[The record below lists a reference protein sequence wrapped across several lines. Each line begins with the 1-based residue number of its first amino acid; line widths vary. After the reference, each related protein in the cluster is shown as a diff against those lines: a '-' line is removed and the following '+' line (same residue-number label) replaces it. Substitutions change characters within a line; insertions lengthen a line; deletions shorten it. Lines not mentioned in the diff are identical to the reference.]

1 MPKSLYK
8 VNRTGP
14 AVRFYNSMISQET
27 VVLSQKRPLL
37 AWVLLGTLAFAWG
50 SSFILIKRSLV
61 AFPPEQVA
69 AGRLVFA
76 LLFFAPFLAGQSRQ
90 ADVRVAVRHRWVALL
105 ASGVIGFVIPAFL
118 FAEAGAHLNSSL
130 AGALNSVSPL
140 FTLIIGAAF
149 FGQKLQWRQTAG
161 ILLGLAGSLLLVFF
175 SATGQFEI
183 NGYALLVVLATV
195 CYGLNTNLIGRYL
208 KHLPAL
214 VSTAWLFAFAGPIA
228 GLTLIPTDFF
238 TRVFDGQNAW
248 PLGALIVLGVFG
260 SGLMAIVFNR
270 IMQLASPLFA
280 ASVTYL
286 IPIVALGWGVL
297 DGETIFPVQFLGM
310 GVCLLGIWLINK

>member
-1 MPKSLYK
+1 MTIEEP
-8 VNRTGP
+8 
-14 AVRFYNSMISQET
+14 
-27 VVLSQKRPLL
+27 VVIPQKRPLL
-37 AWVLLGTLAFAWG
+37 AWALLCSLALVWG

-76 LLFFAPFLAGQSRQ
+76 LFFFTPFLARQSRQ

-105 ASGVIGFVIPAFL
+105 ASGVVGFVIPAFL

-130 AGALNSVSPL
+130 AGALNSLSPL
-140 FTLIIGAAF
+140 FTLILGGIF
-149 FGQKLQWRQTAG
+149 FGQSLKIRQVAG

-175 SATGQFEI
+175 SATGSFQI
-183 NGYALLVVLATV
+183 NEYALLVVLATI

-208 KHLPAL
+208 SHLPAL

-228 GLTLIPTDFF
+228 LLTLMPTDFLS
-238 TRVFDGQNAW
+238 RVINGENSW
-248 PLGALIVLGVFG
+248 SVGALVTLGVFG
-260 SGLMAIVFNR
+260 SGLMSIFFNR
-270 IMQLASPLFA
+270 VMQLSSPLFA

-286 IPIVALGWGVL
+286 IPIVALLWGFL
-297 DGETIFPVQFLGM
+297 DGETIYMVQFAGM
-310 GVCLLGIWLINK
+310 GVCLAGIWLVNKS

>member
-1 MPKSLYK
+1 MTTEEPL
-8 VNRTGP
+8 VIP
-14 AVRFYNSMISQET
+14 
-27 VVLSQKRPLL
+27 QKRPLL
-37 AWVLLGTLAFAWG
+37 AWLLLFTLALVWG
-50 SSFILIKRSLV
+50 SSFILIKRSLS

-76 LLFFAPFLAGQSRQ
+76 MLFFTPFLARQSRQ
-90 ADVRVAVRHRWVALL
+90 ADVRTAVRHRWLALL
-105 ASGVIGFVIPAFL
+105 AVAVVGFVIPAFL

-140 FTLIIGAAF
+140 FTLIIGGVL
-149 FGQKLQWRQTAG
+149 FGQALKIRQVAG

-175 SATGQFEI
+175 SATGSFEI
-183 NGYALLVVLATV
+183 NAYALLVVLATV

-214 VSTAWLFAFAGPIA
+214 VSTAWMFAFAGPIA
-228 GLTLIPTDFF
+228 LLTLIPTDFF
-238 TRVFDGQNAW
+238 SRVADGQSAW
-248 PLGALIVLGVFG
+248 SLAALVTLGVFG
-260 SGLMAIVFNR
+260 SGLMSICFNR
-270 IMQLASPLFA
+270 VMQLSSPLFA

-297 DGETIFPVQFLGM
+297 DGETIYAVQFAGM
-310 GVCLLGIWLINK
+310 GVCLLGIWLINKL